1 MSQLA
6 SSFSE
11 RVDSW
16 FDTDIA
22 TAVSESGSGLQKP
35 KLLCWLTDRLIG
47 FQDFCRRWRLE
58 WAANIN
64 NTIAGNEFISSQIS
78 CDFCH
83 VSRADELSESLR

>member
-35 KLLCWLTDRLIG
+35 RLLANRQTDRLIG
-47 FQDFCRRWRLE
+47 FRDLCRR
-58 WAANIN
+58 
-64 NTIAGNEFISSQIS
+64 
-78 CDFCH
+78 
-83 VSRADELSESLR
+83 